1 MDKIKF
7 VPRTLRL
14 PEKAIIELKK
24 IKENDTTGKSLNA
37 LAVECLLLGLK
48 QKYKIEI

>member
-24 IKENDTTGKSLNA
+24 IKENDAAGKSLNA
-37 LAVECLLLGLK
+37 LAVECLLLGIK
-48 QKYKIEI
+48 QKYKIDI